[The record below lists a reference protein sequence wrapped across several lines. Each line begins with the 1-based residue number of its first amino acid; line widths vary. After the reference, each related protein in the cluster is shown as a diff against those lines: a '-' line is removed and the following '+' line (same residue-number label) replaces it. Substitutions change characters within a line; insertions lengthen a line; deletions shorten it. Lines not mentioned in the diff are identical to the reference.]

1 MLAVFLPSVQ
11 TGFVLPL
18 VRRASQHKGLLFPDA
33 TAGQIKTRIGKCPA
47 EVQSLG
53 ICVEHIDGSIVRH
66 CGVHL
71 RVRIQKEV
79 IKGFVSHV
87 VIFDFA
93 CAAFV
98 VDIVRRVGDD
108 QVGFGSTHQKVI
120 GFGLGAVTADQTVAT
135 ERPDVT
141 GLGHGGLCQFCAYIE
156 IIIFD
161 AVLEGV
167 LKQSIDLGRLKTSKG
182 HIEVSTL
189 QIGNEQSQLILIP
202 ITADFIESNIEGFFL
217 FLIHCHHNTVNL
229 GHAHIHQHLQTLMT
243 ANHTAGGLIPDD
255 RFHIAELLNGAFQLF
270 IFRITRLEVFSGI
283 VVGRQKVCRVFLFNQ
298 HTRPHSA
305 NASNPPTDLM

>member
-1 MLAVFLPSVQ
+1 M
-11 TGFVLPL
+11 LPL

-53 ICVEHIDGSIVRH
+53 VCVEHIDGSIIRH
-66 CGVHL
+66 RGVHL

-93 CAAFV
+93 RAAFV

-108 QVGFGSTHQKVI
+108 QVGFGAAHQKVI
-120 GFGLGAVTADQTVAT
+120 GFSLGAVTTDQTVAT

-141 GLGHGGLCQFCAYIE
+141 GLGHGGLFQFSAYIE

-161 AVLEGV
+161 TVLEGIFEQV
-167 LKQSIDLGRLKTSKG
+167 IDFGRLKTSKG
-182 HIEVSTL
+182 HIEISAL
-189 QIGNEQSQLILIP
+189 QICNEQSKFILVP
-202 ITADFIESNIEGFFL
+202 ITADFVEGDVEGFF
-217 FLIHCHHNTVNL
+217 FVLIHCHHNAVHF

-255 RFHIAELLNGAFQLF
+255 WFHIAELLNGAFQLF
-270 IFRITRLEVFSGI
+270 IFRITGLEVFAGV
-283 VVGRQKVCRVFLFNQ
+283 VVGRQKVCRVLFLNN
-298 HTRPHSA
+298 HTSPHSA
-305 NASNPPTDLM
+305 NASKPPTDLM